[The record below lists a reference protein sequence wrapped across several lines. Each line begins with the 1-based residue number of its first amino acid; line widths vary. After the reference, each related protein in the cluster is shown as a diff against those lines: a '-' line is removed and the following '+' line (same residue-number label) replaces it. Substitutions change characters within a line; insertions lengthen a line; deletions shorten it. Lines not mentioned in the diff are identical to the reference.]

1 MKLAPVRGLAVAA
14 AALNLAPGTTMAAP
28 PVAPSRIAP
37 IDTPVTYV
45 VRRGDTL
52 YDLAKAYLRRTS
64 DYHHVQRANRI
75 SRPRV
80 LQVGARLRIDPAL
93 LRTAPLDARLSAFS
107 GPVQVETDGRLAPA
121 RIGMAI
127 VEGQRLITGPN
138 AFATIDIADAS
149 RVTLPSNTS
158 LRVVRLRQVA
168 LTNAPQRIFQLDEG
182 RGAVSAT
189 PNANPNARFE
199 IRTPVSI
206 SAVRGTEFRVRYAP
220 AQAGLPARAQTAVLK
235 GAVAVYAPDAKPVIL
250 DMTTAT
256 PAGFGV
262 TATPDALSG
271 PTALLPPPRLSPGD
285 DRQNDKTIRF
295 AAAPVAGAAAYRLQL
310 SRDAGFVDLF
320 AEATVSEPVAVFD
333 DMPNGTYFVR
343 LTALDGG
350 GLEGMGA
357 DYSFDRDLDTLEP
370 GPSPT
375 ANIEG
380 RHRYFLFRWAASG
393 DGVRTFRFQ
402 LFSGTEPVSPVVDQ
416 PGLTDSQLTLT
427 DLPPGAYSWRVSAVR
442 FKNGTYAERLGPL
455 QPLQI
460 GR

>member
-1 MKLAPVRGLAVAA
+1 MKHAPVRGLVVAVAA
-14 AALNLAPGTTMAAP
+14 LSLAPGMAPAASPAAP
-28 PVAPSRIAP
+28 RSSAP

-52 YDLAKAYLRRTS
+52 YDLAKAYLRRPS
-64 DYHHVQRANRI
+64 DYHHVQRANQI

-80 LQVGARLRIDPAL
+80 LRIGARLRIDPAL
-93 LRTAPLDARLSAFS
+93 LRTAPLDARLGAFS

-121 RIGMAI
+121 RLGMAI

-138 AFATIDIADAS
+138 AFATIDLADAS

-158 LRVVRLRQVA
+158 LRVVRLRLVA

-220 AQAGLPARAQTAVLK
+220 AQAGLPARAQTEVLK
-235 GAVAVYAPDAKPVIL
+235 GAVAVYALDARPTVV
-250 DMTTAT
+250 TGAAAT

-271 PTALLPPPRLSPGD
+271 PTALLPPPRLAPGG
-285 DRQNDKTIRF
+285 DRQSDKAVRF
-295 AAAPVAGAAAYRLQL
+295 TAEPVAGAAAYRMQL

-320 AEATVSEPVAVFD
+320 AEATVAEPVAVFD
-333 DMPNGTYFVR
+333 DMASGTYFVR
-343 LTALDGG
+343 LTALDAG

-375 ANIEG
+375 TSVEG
-380 RHRYFLFRWAASG
+380 KRRYFLFRWIAAG
-393 DGVRTFRFQ
+393 DGVRSFRFQ

-427 DLPPGAYSWRVSAVR
+427 DLPPGAYSWRISAVR
-442 FKNGTYAERLGPL
+442 FKNGTYTERVGPL